1 MHATLALQERKSLL
15 SGNFK
20 DKHHLW
26 GSFLLAAGVG
36 MSIEGAA
43 NTFMR
48 TGKLFPGPHLFA
60 GEREPDDQMQ
70 CSWCQPVGDL
80 DAV

>member
-1 MHATLALQERKSLL
+1 MMTPVPQERKGLL
-15 SGNFK
+15 AGNFK

-43 NTFMR
+43 NTYIR

-60 GEREPDDQMQ
+60 GQSPN
-70 CSWCQPVGDL
+70 SVSSAVWGHLPVSQPMSV
-80 DAV
+80 